1 MAKVPTI
8 MKDLTIHNYKS
19 TGGTAWVDVNNLP
32 AEPGVL
38 IVSASA
44 DFQFGYS
51 DTEPVNNYLHVES
64 GGKMPLVVRV
74 EDMSKVWF
82 KTPSGSNLISCI
94 SYPPGFGP
102 IPYA

>member
-1 MAKVPTI
+1 MP
-8 MKDLTIHNYKS
+8 DLTIHDYKN
-19 TGGTAWVDVNNLP
+19 TGGTAWVAADNLP

-38 IVSASA
+38 VVSATG

-51 DTEPVNNYLHVES
+51 DTEPVDNYLHVES

-74 EDMSKVWF
+74 EDMSKCWF
-82 KTPSGSNLISCI
+82 KTPAGSNLINCM
-94 SYPPGFGP
+94 SYPLGFGP